1 MAVLYK
7 LADNYN
13 HVVDMADQLDDG
25 TLRDTLDSI
34 KDAFDVKAENV
45 AKAVKE
51 IEGQANMIDEEIKRL
66 TKRKTTMKNNAKS
79 MKVYLQEQM
88 ERVGTRKV
96 QGELLTVAIQK
107 NAPSVRV
114 IDERK
119 IPEEYFIPQPT
130 KLDKTQLK
138 TELKNGVEM
147 PEGSAELIQTES
159 VRIR

>member
-7 LADNYN
+7 LADDYN

-34 KDAFDVKAENV
+34 KEAFDVKAENI
-45 AKAVKE
+45 AKIIKE
-51 IEGQANMIDEEIKRL
+51 VDGQAEMIDAEIKRL
-66 TKRKTTMKNNAKS
+66 AQRKSAMTNNAKS
-79 MKVYLQEQM
+79 MKLYLQEQM

-114 IDERK
+114 INERS
-119 IPEEYFIPQPT
+119 IPEEFFIPQPA
-130 KLDKTQLK
+130 KLDKKQLK
-138 TELKNGVEM
+138 AELKNGLEL
-147 PEGSAELIQTES
+147 EGVAELVQTES

>member
-7 LADNYN
+7 LADDYN

-34 KDAFDVKAENV
+34 KGAFDVKAENI
-45 AKAVKE
+45 AKVIRE
-51 IEGQANMIDEEIKRL
+51 VTGQAEMIDEEIKRL
-66 TKRKTTMKNNAKS
+66 TQRKSAMKNNAKS
-79 MKVYLQEQM
+79 MKLYLQEQM

-107 NAPSVRV
+107 NTPSVRV
-114 IDERK
+114 INERS
-119 IPEEYFIPQPT
+119 IPEEFFIPQPA
-130 KLDKTQLK
+130 KLDKKQLK
-138 TELKNGVEM
+138 AELKNGLNLEGIVE
-147 PEGSAELIQTES
+147 LVQTES

>member
-1 MAVLYK
+1 
-7 LADNYN
+7 
-13 HVVDMADQLDDG
+13 MADQLDDG

-66 TKRKTTMKNNAKS
+66 TKRKTTMKNNANS

-119 IPEEYFIPQPT
+119 IPEEYFIPQPS

-138 TELKNGVEM
+138 TKLKNGVEM

>member
-1 MAVLYK
+1 MTVLYK
-7 LADNYN
+7 LADDYN

-34 KDAFDVKAENV
+34 KDAFDVKAENI
-45 AKAVKE
+45 AKVVKE
-51 IEGQANMIDEEIKRL
+51 VEGQASIIDEEIKRL
-66 TKRKTTMKNNAKS
+66 TKRKTTMKNNSKS

-96 QGELLTVAIQK
+96 QGDLLTVAIQK

-119 IPEEYFIPQPT
+119 IPEEYFIPQPS

-138 TELKNGVEM
+138 TELKNGVEL
-147 PEGSAELIQTES
+147 PDGSAELIQTES

>member
-7 LADNYN
+7 LADSYNY
-13 HVVDMADQLDDG
+13 VVEMADELDDG
-25 TLRDTLDSI
+25 TLKDTLDSI
-34 KDAFDVKAENV
+34 EEVFDDKVENI
-45 AKAVKE
+45 AKSIKE
-51 IEGQANMIDEEIKRL
+51 IEGQADMIKAEKDRLAKRE
-66 TKRKTTMKNNAKS
+66 KTMRNNAKS
-79 MKVYLQEQM
+79 MKLYMQDQM
-88 ERVGTRKV
+88 EAIGKRKV

-119 IPEEYFIPQPT
+119 IPEEYFIPQPS

>member
-7 LADNYN
+7 LADDYN

-25 TLRDTLDSI
+25 TLHDTLDSI
-34 KDAFDVKAENV
+34 KEAFDVKAENI
-45 AKAVKE
+45 AKVIKE
-51 IEGQANMIDEEIKRL
+51 VTGQAEMIDDEIKRL
-66 TKRKTTMKNNAKS
+66 TQRKSAMTNNAKS
-79 MKVYLQEQM
+79 MKLYLQEQM

-114 IDERK
+114 INERS
-119 IPEEYFIPQPT
+119 IPEEFFIPQPA
-130 KLDKTQLK
+130 KLDKKQLK
-138 TELKNGVEM
+138 AELKNGLDL
-147 PEGSAELIQTES
+147 EGVAELVQTES

>member
-7 LADNYN
+7 LADDYN

-34 KDAFDVKAENV
+34 KEAFDVKAENI
-45 AKAVKE
+45 AKVIKE
-51 IEGQANMIDEEIKRL
+51 VTGQAEMIDEEIKRL
-66 TKRKTTMKNNAKS
+66 TQRKSAMKNNAKS
-79 MKVYLQEQM
+79 MKLYLQEQM

-114 IDERK
+114 INERS
-119 IPEEYFIPQPT
+119 IPEEFFIPQPT
-130 KLDKTQLK
+130 KLDKKQLK
-138 TELKNGVEM
+138 SELKNGLEL
-147 PEGSAELIQTES
+147 EGVAELVQTES

>member
-7 LADNYN
+7 LADDYN

-34 KDAFDVKAENV
+34 KEAFDVKAENI
-45 AKAVKE
+45 AKVIKE
-51 IEGQANMIDEEIKRL
+51 VTGQAEMIDEEIKRL
-66 TKRKTTMKNNAKS
+66 TQRKSAMTKNAKS

-114 IDERK
+114 INERS
-119 IPEEYFIPQPT
+119 IPEEFFIPQPA
-130 KLDKTQLK
+130 KLDKKQLK
-138 TELKNGVEM
+138 AELKNGLEL
-147 PEGSAELIQTES
+147 EGVAELVQTES

>member
-7 LADNYN
+7 LADDYN

-34 KDAFDVKAENV
+34 KGAFDVKAENI
-45 AKAVKE
+45 AKVIKE
-51 IEGQANMIDEEIKRL
+51 VTGQAEMIDEEIKRL
-66 TKRKTTMKNNAKS
+66 TQRKSAMKNNAKS
-79 MKVYLQEQM
+79 MKLYLQEQM

-107 NAPSVRV
+107 NTPSVRV
-114 IDERK
+114 INERS
-119 IPEEYFIPQPT
+119 IPEEFFIPQPA
-130 KLDKTQLK
+130 KLDKKQLK
-138 TELKNGVEM
+138 AELKNGLNLEGIVE
-147 PEGSAELIQTES
+147 LVQTES

>member
-7 LADNYN
+7 LADSYN
-13 HVVDMADQLDDG
+13 QVVDMADRLDDG

-88 ERVGTRKV
+88 EAIGKRKV

-107 NAPSVRV
+107 NAPSVK
-114 IDERK
+114 IESEQY
-119 IPEEYFIPQPT
+119 IPEGFYVPQPS

-138 TELKNGVEM
+138 NELKNGLEITGVE
-147 PEGSAELIQTES
+147 LVQTES
-159 VRIR
+159 VRIK